1 MPTATPTTSA
11 APARL
16 TLTVTSRKTGVT
28 AAAAVTIA
36 DIRTGTFSLTVTT
49 TVGARAARTG
59 HFLCAVAGGCKYL
72 GGSRLV
78 TTTGGRID
86 EVELEGE
93 ALAEVTAAAAYMW
106 TELRAAAV
114 ASRKAALT
122 AKVAELETE
131 GDLDTAGRV
140 SAWLAAA

>member
-1 MPTATPTTSA
+1 MPTATPTTA

-28 AAAAVTIA
+28 AAASVTIA
-36 DIRTGTFSLTVTT
+36 DIRTGTFALTVTT

-59 HFLCAVAGGCKYL
+59 RFMCVAAGGCKYL

-106 TELRAAAV
+106 AELRANAV
-114 ASRKAALT
+114 ASRKAALA

-131 GDLDTAGRV
+131 GDLDTAGKI
-140 SAWLAAA
+140 SGWLAAA